1 MNSVDSGPNSEF
13 RFNDIDAEKQRKKV
27 IIKPV
32 DQSKLEVTEAIR
44 DTDSQRVSIKRKM
57 TLSSKARG
65 TQGNQKILN
74 AAGIP
79 RPLLKNAITFQEK
92 NLDAADIMQAQNE
105 KQMHGSEVPD
115 MNPNIDLVSETGKKR
130 IIRID
135 KNKIKLVKS
144 LKEELGIDAKAEE
157 KVVQQS
163 TEGSDTADQMKREIE
178 SLQKKHT
185 M

>member
-92 NLDAADIMQAQNE
+92 NLDAADIM
-105 KQMHGSEVPD
+105 
-115 MNPNIDLVSETGKKR
+115 
-130 IIRID
+130 
-135 KNKIKLVKS
+135 
-144 LKEELGIDAKAEE
+144 
-157 KVVQQS
+157 
-163 TEGSDTADQMKREIE
+163 
-178 SLQKKHT
+178 
-185 M
+185 